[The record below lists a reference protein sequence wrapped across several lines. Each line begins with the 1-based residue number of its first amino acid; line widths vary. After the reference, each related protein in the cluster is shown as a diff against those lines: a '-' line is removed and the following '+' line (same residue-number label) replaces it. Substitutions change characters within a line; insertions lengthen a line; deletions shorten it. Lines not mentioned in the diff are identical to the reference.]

1 MPLRLDI
8 KRRLTARFDLCFLS
22 NWRICLKSSL
32 HHSTSLI
39 VQVGPSEVLRPSS
52 YRTVDARVSL
62 QWQRSHLELREP
74 AARQVVWGGRPF
86 LGSIF
91 PLVGVRS
98 SFSHFQ
104 VCDLP
109 VRAAVFVPRKNW
121 VVTGSDDMQV
131 DTIFTSTFW
140 LKSWPLRSVFSTT
153 TRWRDSMPMKRTQ
166 IMSEA
171 LLSTQLRFALIICS
185 SDGILLHEKQEC
197 WALFNCA
204 MIHW

>member
-1 MPLRLDI
+1 MSCWWIVTVCCETLMFTLTDI
-8 KRRLTARFDLCFLS
+8 FEGQSCLFGWTSSGVWLPGLTSAFYEIQ

-52 YRTVDARVSL
+52 YWTVDARVSL

-74 AARQVVWGGRPF
+74 AARQVVWGGRAF

-91 PLVGVRS
+91 PLAGVRS

-131 DTIFTSTFW
+131 GNIFTSLFW
-140 LKSWPLRSVFSTT
+140 LIPTS
-153 TRWRDSMPMKRTQ
+153 
-166 IMSEA
+166 
-171 LLSTQLRFALIICS
+171 
-185 SDGILLHEKQEC
+185 
-197 WALFNCA
+197 
-204 MIHW
+204 

>member
-1 MPLRLDI
+1 MLWNFDVYTYRYIRGAIMPLRLDI

-32 HHSTSLI
+32 HCSTSPI
-39 VQVGPSEVLRPSS
+39 VQVRPSEVLRPSS
-52 YRTVDARVSL
+52 YWTVDARVSL

-86 LGSIF
+86 STWVGLGSIF
-91 PLVGVRS
+91 SLAGVRS

-131 DTIFTSTFW
+131 DTICTSTFW
-140 LKSWPLRSVFSTT
+140 L
-153 TRWRDSMPMKRTQ
+153 
-166 IMSEA
+166 
-171 LLSTQLRFALIICS
+171 
-185 SDGILLHEKQEC
+185 ILTS
-197 WALFNCA
+197 
-204 MIHW
+204 

>member
-22 NWRICLKSSL
+22 NWRICLKSS
-32 HHSTSLI
+32 TSLI

-52 YRTVDARVSL
+52 YWTVDARVSL

-74 AARQVVWGGRPF
+74 AARQVVWGRRAF

-91 PLVGVRS
+91 PLAGVRS

-131 DTIFTSTFW
+131 DTIFTSIFW

-153 TRWRDSMPMKRTQ
+153 TRSRDSMPMKRTR
-166 IMSEA
+166 IMSEV
-171 LLSTQLRFALIICS
+171 LLSTQLRFALPW
-185 SDGILLHEKQEC
+185 LLLNEKQDC